1 MKDLTLVI
9 PAKNEPESLPYVLME
24 LEKLDLDFLIVLEKT
39 DFITINAIEKFKS
52 KIIFQ
57 VNKGYGD
64 AILLGIKNVKTEYFS
79 IFNADGSFDPYEL
92 KNMYNEIKNNSLDL
106 LLASRYK
113 KDASSED
120 DTLVTFVGNKI
131 FTLIGKIFFKLP
143 ISDILYTYVMGNT
156 QKILKLDLKQK
167 DFTLCVE
174 LPIKAKRNSLKMADI
189 SANEKSR
196 IGGTKKVNAFKDGF
210 LILLHMIKLFL
221 NNERWNPKYS

>member
-24 LEKLDLDFLIVLEKT
+24 LEKLDLNFIIVLEKM
-39 DFITINAIEKFKS
+39 DYITINAIEKFRS

-57 VNKGYGD
+57 ENNGYGD
-64 AILLGIKNVKTEYFS
+64 AIILGIKNVKTEYFS

-92 KNMYNEIKNNSLDL
+92 RAMYDKIKNDSLDL

-113 KDASSED
+113 GNSSSED
-120 DTLVTFVGNKI
+120 DTAVTFIGNKI
-131 FTLIGKIFFKLP
+131 FTTIGKIFFKLP
-143 ISDILYTYVMGNT
+143 ISDILYTYVVGNT
-156 QKILKLDLKQK
+156 QKILKLNLKQK

-174 LPIKAKRNSLKMADI
+174 LPIKAKRNGLNIADI

-196 IGGTKKVNAFKDGF
+196 IGGVKKVNALKDGF
-210 LILLHMIKLFL
+210 LILLYMAKLFF
-221 NNERWNPKYS
+221 NNER

>member
-24 LEKLDLDFLIVLEKT
+24 LEKLNLNFIIILEKK
-39 DFITINAIEKFKS
+39 DYITINAIEKFRS

-57 VNKGYGD
+57 ENKGYGD
-64 AILLGIKNVKTEYFS
+64 AIILGIKNVKTEYFS

-92 KNMYNEIKNNSLDL
+92 KTMYEKIKNNSLDL

-113 KDASSED
+113 RNSSSED
-120 DTLVTFVGNKI
+120 DTLVTLVGNKI
-131 FTLIGKIFFKLP
+131 FTLIGKFFFKLP
-143 ISDILYTYVMGNT
+143 ISDILYTFVVGNT
-156 QKILKLDLKQK
+156 QKILNLNLKQK

-174 LPIKAKRNSLKMADI
+174 LPIKAKRNGLKITDI

-196 IGGTKKVNAFKDGF
+196 IGGVKKVNALKDGF
-210 LILLHMIKLFL
+210 LILFYMIKLFL
-221 NNERWNPKYS
+221 NNER